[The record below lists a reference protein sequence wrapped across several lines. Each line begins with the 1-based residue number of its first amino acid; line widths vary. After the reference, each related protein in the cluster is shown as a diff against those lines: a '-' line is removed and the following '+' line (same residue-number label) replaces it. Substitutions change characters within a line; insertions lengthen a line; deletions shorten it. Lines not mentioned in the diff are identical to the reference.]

1 MPAAV
6 ELRSDYS
13 AQALRQLAA
22 RSPNANQAR
31 RLLALAAVRDG
42 MSREAAARIG
52 GMDRQT
58 LRDWVHAFNA
68 QGPDGLFNGKAPGAK
83 PKLSAAQRAEVA
95 EIVAAGP
102 DPETDGIVRW
112 RCADLRRLIKARYT
126 IDLDEVSIGRMLKD
140 AGFSHIS
147 ARPRHPAQE
156 QGVIEDFK
164 KTSPYAWRRP

>member
-6 ELRSDYS
+6 ELRDDYS
-13 AQALRQLAA
+13 ADALRQRAA
-22 RSPNANQAR
+22 KSTDANQAR

-68 QGPDGLFNGKAPGAK
+68 QGPDGLINAKAPGAT
-83 PKLSAAQRAEVA
+83 PKLSREQRAEIA
-95 EIVAAGP
+95 RIVEAGT
-102 DPETDGIVRW
+102 DPETDGVVRW
-112 RCADLRRLIKARYT
+112 RCIDLKRVIKARFNV
-126 IDLDEVSIGRMLKD
+126 DLDEVSIGRVLKV

-147 ARPRHPAQE
+147 ARPRHPAQDAA
-156 QGVIEDFK
+156 VIEDFK
-164 KTSPYAWRRP
+164 KTFPHAW